1 MNSRTELLLGLRRI
15 VKFYEASMK
24 PVENRFGLSHME
36 TEILAFLHNNP
47 GRDTAS
53 DIVELRMFKKGNVS
67 LAAESLCKRGLLSR
81 QRDLDDRR
89 KSHLHVTEAAQEIL
103 EEIESARQSFQTRLF
118 SGFSE
123 DELSLFQSLNSRLFE
138 NALAGLENRKG
149 HTKDKSN
156 RFNSKEGTV
165 NDRK

>member
-15 VKFYEASMK
+15 VKFYEFSMK
-24 PVENRFGLSHME
+24 PVENRFELSHME

-47 GRDTAS
+47 GLDTAS

-67 LAAESLCKRGLLSR
+67 QAAENLCRRGLLCR
-81 QRDLDDRR
+81 EQDLKDRR
-89 KSHLHVTEAAQEIL
+89 KSHLHITEAAQDIL
-103 EEIESARQSFQTRLF
+103 EEIERARLSFQTRLF

-123 DELSLFQSLNSRLFE
+123 DELSLFQSLNSRLFD
-138 NALAGLENRKG
+138 NAMAGLEEKTG

-156 RFNSKEGTV
+156 RFNLKEGTV
-165 NDRK
+165 HDRK

>member
-15 VKFYEASMK
+15 VKFYEACLK
-24 PVENRFGLSHME
+24 PVEARWKLSHME
-36 TEILAFLHNNP
+36 AEILAFLHNNP

-67 LAAESLCKRGLLSR
+67 QAAESLCKRGLLR
-81 QRDLDDRR
+81 REQDLEDHR
-89 KSHLHVTEAAQEIL
+89 KNHLYLTEHAREIL
-103 EEIESARQSFQTRLF
+103 EEIEAARFSFHSRLF

-123 DELSLFQSLNSRLFE
+123 KEFSLFQALNSRLFD
-138 NALAGLENRKG
+138 NALAGLESKTGYTDSKTN
-149 HTKDKSN
+149 H
-156 RFNSKEGTV
+156 FNSKEELV